1 MSEIS
6 STGDLMLEVLEKVA
20 QEGPISVADVAK
32 SCSINRT
39 VAHRLLS
46 TLAGRSFVRKTDRG
60 YALGFAIP
68 RLNQLAGP
76 SLQVIARPF
85 MAELVSHC
93 AESVSLHGL
102 DGKQA
107 VVLDQVVATGHLVQV
122 QHTPGSHY
130 PAYLGASGL
139 ALLACQPQPTIER
152 VLEGIPGSDAVLK
165 RLEGIRSAG
174 FAHSHDELQNGV
186 HAIAAPLIDSS
197 GACRGSL
204 ALFVPTIRSEN
215 LLRFRDDIIRAAE
228 QIVGSLDTE

>member
-1 MSEIS
+1 
-6 STGDLMLEVLEKVA
+6 MLEVLEKVA

-32 SCSINRT
+32 TCNINRT

-46 TLAGRSFVRKTDRG
+46 TLAGRSFVRKTERG

-76 SLQVIARPF
+76 SLQTIARPY
-85 MAELVSHC
+85 MAALVARC
-93 AESVSLHGL
+93 GESVSLHGL

-107 VVLDQVVATGHLVQV
+107 VVLDQVVGGGHLVQV

-139 ALLACQPQPTIER
+139 ALLAYQPQLTIER
-152 VLEGIPGSDAVLK
+152 VLEGVSGAEEVTR
-165 RLEGIRSAG
+165 RLEGIRSTG
-174 FAHSHDELQNGV
+174 FAHSHDELQSGV
-186 HAIAAPLIDSS
+186 HAIAAPLLDSS
-197 GACRGSL
+197 GTCRGSL

-215 LLRFRDDIIRAAE
+215 ILQFRDDVIHVAE
-228 QIVGSLDTE
+228 QIVGSLDAE